1 MTVDSIRNSCD
12 VLYHKMPVRTAG
24 ALVFPLLM
32 IEQHNTFS
40 FWNGYQINPKIC
52 QNILYSHCFMS
63 QNKFILTFLKMD
75 LRRSGF
81 IFLCLEFIIY
91 GKLPFEYTYGF
102 LERIND

>member
-1 MTVDSIRNSCD
+1 
-12 VLYHKMPVRTAG
+12 MPVRTAG

-102 LERIND
+102 LEKIND

>member
-1 MTVDSIRNSCD
+1 
-12 VLYHKMPVRTAG
+12 MPVRTAG

-32 IEQHNTFS
+32 IEQHYTFS

-52 QNILYSHCFMS
+52 QNSFVFSLFYVTK
-63 QNKFILTFLKMD
+63 KFILTFLKMD